1 MELVKGV
8 ETGYMPFPCGKCP
21 ACIRRRVS
29 GWAFRLNKQSEQSN
43 SAHFVTLTYNDD
55 YLNNTEDIIYD
66 TEGNIKEVKKRYIT
80 KNGLQTLVKA
90 DVQNFFK
97 RLRKLTK
104 QKISYYAVGEYGDIG
119 ERPHYHIILFNAN
132 PKIVENAW
140 KLNDITLGNVH
151 FGDVGDASVG
161 YTLKYIS
168 KEKKIPQFN
177 GDDRQKEFALMSKGL
192 GAGYLTE
199 NMIKWH
205 TKGNIENKVYLPLKD
220 GKKAAMP
227 RYYKDKLY
235 DKGQKFR
242 IGVFMRAESQKQV
255 DELQDKYG
263 DLYYY
268 KQAEETANDFRRM
281 AKKSKERQ
289 KPFKKQRLKAK
300 L

>member
-1 MELVKGV
+1 MSTRCQTPFHKKMELVKGV
-8 ETGYMPFPCGKCP
+8 QTGYMPFPCGKCP
-21 ACIRRRVS
+21 ACVRRRVS

-43 SAHFVTLTYNDD
+43 SAHFVTLTYND
-55 YLNNTEDIIYD
+55 EH
-66 TEGNIKEVKKRYIT
+66 IKKT
-80 KNGLQTLVKA
+80 KNGFETLVKK
-90 DVQNFFK
+90 DVQDFFK

-104 QKISYYAVGEYGDIG
+104 QKISYYAVGEYGDTG

-132 PKIVENAW
+132 PKIIENAW
-140 KLNDITLGNVH
+140 KLNDTTLGNVH

-168 KEKKIPQFN
+168 KDKKIPQFN

-192 GAGYLTE
+192 GAGYLTD
-199 NMIKWH
+199 NMVKWH

-289 KPFKKQRLKAK
+289 KPFKKQVLKAK

>member
-21 ACIRRRVS
+21 ACVRRRVS

-43 SAHFVTLTYNDD
+43 SAHFVTLTYND
-55 YLNNTEDIIYD
+55 EH
-66 TEGNIKEVKKRYIT
+66 IKKT
-80 KNGLQTLVKA
+80 KNGFETLVKK
-90 DVQNFFK
+90 DVQDFFK

-104 QKISYYAVGEYGDIG
+104 QKISYYAVGEYGDTG

-168 KEKKIPQFN
+168 KDKKIPQFN

>member
-1 MELVKGV
+1 MSTRCQTPFHKKMEIVKGV

-21 ACIRRRVS
+21 ACVRRRVS

-43 SAHFVTLTYNDD
+43 SAHFVTLTYND
-55 YLNNTEDIIYD
+55 EH
-66 TEGNIKEVKKRYIT
+66 IKKT
-80 KNGLQTLVKA
+80 KNGFETLVKK
-90 DVQNFFK
+90 DVQDFFK

-104 QKISYYAVGEYGDIG
+104 QKISYYAVGEYGDTG

-168 KEKKIPQFN
+168 KDKKIPQFN

-192 GAGYLTE
+192 GAGYLTD
-199 NMIKWH
+199 NMVKWH

-242 IGVFMRAESQKQV
+242 IGVFMRAESQKQAE
-255 DELQDKYG
+255 ELENQYG
-263 DLYYY
+263 DLYNY
-268 KQAEETANDFRRM
+268 KIAEETANDFRRM
-281 AKKSKERQ
+281 AKKAKERQ
-289 KPFKKQRLKAK
+289 KPFKKQALKAK

>member
-1 MELVKGV
+1 MSTRCQTPFHKKMEIVKGV
-8 ETGYMPFPCGKCP
+8 QTGYMPFPCGKCP
-21 ACIRRRVS
+21 ACVRRRVS

-43 SAHFVTLTYNDD
+43 SAHFVTLTYND
-55 YLNNTEDIIYD
+55 EH
-66 TEGNIKEVKKRYIT
+66 IKKT
-80 KNGLQTLVKA
+80 KNGFETLVKK
-90 DVQNFFK
+90 DVQDFFK
-97 RLRKLTK
+97 RLRKLTN
-104 QKISYYAVGEYGDIG
+104 QKISYYAVGEYGDTG

-140 KLNDITLGNVH
+140 KLNHITLGNVH

-168 KEKKIPQFN
+168 KDKKIPQFN

-192 GAGYLTE
+192 GAGYLTD
-199 NMIKWH
+199 NMVKWH

-255 DELQDKYG
+255 EELENQYG
-263 DLYYY
+263 DLYNY
-268 KQAEETANDFRRM
+268 KIAEETANDFRRM
-281 AKKSKERQ
+281 AKKAKERQ
-289 KPFKKQRLKAK
+289 KPFKQQKLKAR

>member
-21 ACIRRRVS
+21 ACVRRRVS

-43 SAHFVTLTYNDD
+43 SAHFVTLTYND
-55 YLNNTEDIIYD
+55 EH
-66 TEGNIKEVKKRYIT
+66 IKKT
-80 KNGLQTLVKA
+80 KNGFETLVKK
-90 DVQNFFK
+90 DVQDFFK

-104 QKISYYAVGEYGDIG
+104 QKISYYAVGEYGDTG

-168 KEKKIPQFN
+168 KDKKIPQFN

-199 NMIKWH
+199 NMVKWH

-289 KPFKKQRLKAK
+289 KPFKKQALKAR

>member
-1 MELVKGV
+1 MSTRCQTPFHKKMEIVKGV

-43 SAHFVTLTYNDD
+43 SAHFVTLTYND
-55 YLNNTEDIIYD
+55 EH
-66 TEGNIKEVKKRYIT
+66 IKKT
-80 KNGLQTLVKA
+80 KNGFETLVKK
-90 DVQNFFK
+90 DVQDFFK

-104 QKISYYAVGEYGDIG
+104 QKISYYAVGEYGDTG
-119 ERPHYHIILFNAN
+119 ERPHYHIILYNAN

-168 KEKKIPQFN
+168 KDKKIPQFN

-199 NMIKWH
+199 NMVKWH

-281 AKKSKERQ
+281 AKKAKERQ
-289 KPFKKQRLKAK
+289 KPFKQQKLKAR

>member
-1 MELVKGV
+1 MSTRCQTPFHKKMEIVKGV

-21 ACIRRRVS
+21 ACVRRRVS

-43 SAHFVTLTYNDD
+43 SAHFVTLTYND
-55 YLNNTEDIIYD
+55 EH
-66 TEGNIKEVKKRYIT
+66 IKKT
-80 KNGLQTLVKA
+80 KNGFETLVKK
-90 DVQNFFK
+90 DVQDFFK

-104 QKISYYAVGEYGDIG
+104 QKISYYAVGEYGDTG

-168 KEKKIPQFN
+168 KDKKIPQFN

-199 NMIKWH
+199 NMVKWH

-255 DELQDKYG
+255 EELENQYG
-263 DLYYY
+263 DLYNY
-268 KQAEETANDFRRM
+268 KIAEETANDFRRM
-281 AKKSKERQ
+281 AKKAKERQ
-289 KPFKKQRLKAK
+289 KPFKQQKLKAR

>member
-43 SAHFVTLTYNDD
+43 SAHFVTLTYND
-55 YLNNTEDIIYD
+55 EH
-66 TEGNIKEVKKRYIT
+66 IKKT
-80 KNGLQTLVKA
+80 KNGFETLVKK
-90 DVQNFFK
+90 DVQDFFK

-104 QKISYYAVGEYGDIG
+104 QKISYYAVGEYGDLG

-168 KEKKIPQFN
+168 KDKKIPQFN

-192 GAGYLTE
+192 GAGYLTD
-199 NMIKWH
+199 NMVKWH

-289 KPFKKQRLKAK
+289 KPFKKQALKAK

>member
-1 MELVKGV
+1 MSTRCQTPFHKKMELVKGV

-21 ACIRRRVS
+21 ACVRRRVS

-43 SAHFVTLTYNDD
+43 SAHFVTLTYND
-55 YLNNTEDIIYD
+55 EH
-66 TEGNIKEVKKRYIT
+66 IKKT
-80 KNGLQTLVKA
+80 KNGFETLVKK
-90 DVQNFFK
+90 DVQDFFK

-104 QKISYYAVGEYGDIG
+104 QKISYYAVGEYGDTG

-168 KEKKIPQFN
+168 KDKKIPQFN

-192 GAGYLTE
+192 GAGYLTD
-199 NMIKWH
+199 NMVKWH

-255 DELQDKYG
+255 EELENQYG
-263 DLYYY
+263 DLYNY
-268 KQAEETANDFRRM
+268 KIAEETHKRHNRI
-281 AKKSKERQ
+281 
-289 KPFKKQRLKAK
+289 
-300 L
+300 

>member
-21 ACIRRRVS
+21 ACVRRRVS

-43 SAHFVTLTYNDD
+43 SAHFVTLTYND
-55 YLNNTEDIIYD
+55 EH
-66 TEGNIKEVKKRYIT
+66 IKKT
-80 KNGLQTLVKA
+80 KNGFETLVKK
-90 DVQNFFK
+90 DVQDFFK

-104 QKISYYAVGEYGDIG
+104 QKISYYAVGEYGDTG

-168 KEKKIPQFN
+168 KDKKIPQFN

-205 TKGNIENKVYLPLKD
+205 TKGNLENKVYLPLKD

-255 DELQDKYG
+255 DELQHKYG

-281 AKKSKERQ
+281 AKKAKERQ
-289 KPFKKQRLKAK
+289 KPFKKQALKAK

>member
-8 ETGYMPFPCGKCP
+8 QTGYMPFPCGKCP
-21 ACIRRRVS
+21 ACVRRRVS

-43 SAHFVTLTYNDD
+43 SAHFVTLTYND
-55 YLNNTEDIIYD
+55 EH
-66 TEGNIKEVKKRYIT
+66 IKKT
-80 KNGLQTLVKA
+80 KNGFETLVKK
-90 DVQNFFK
+90 DVQDFFK

-104 QKISYYAVGEYGDIG
+104 QKISYYAVGEYGDTG

-140 KLNDITLGNVH
+140 KLNDISIGNVH

-168 KEKKIPQFN
+168 KDKKIPQFN

-199 NMIKWH
+199 NMVKWH

-289 KPFKKQRLKAK
+289 KPFKKQALKAK

>member
-21 ACIRRRVS
+21 ACVRRRVS

-43 SAHFVTLTYNDD
+43 SAHFVTLTYND
-55 YLNNTEDIIYD
+55 EH
-66 TEGNIKEVKKRYIT
+66 IKKT
-80 KNGLQTLVKA
+80 KNGFETLVKK
-90 DVQNFFK
+90 DVQDFFK

-104 QKISYYAVGEYGDIG
+104 QKISYYAVGEYGDTG

-168 KEKKIPQFN
+168 KDKKIPQFN

-199 NMIKWH
+199 NMVKWH
-205 TKGNIENKVYLPLKD
+205 TKGNIENKVFLPLKD

-289 KPFKKQRLKAK
+289 KPFKKQALKAK

>member
-1 MELVKGV
+1 MEIVKGV

-21 ACIRRRVS
+21 ACVRRRVS

-43 SAHFVTLTYNDD
+43 SAHFVTLTYND
-55 YLNNTEDIIYD
+55 EH
-66 TEGNIKEVKKRYIT
+66 IKKT
-80 KNGLQTLVKA
+80 KNGFETLVKK
-90 DVQNFFK
+90 DVQDFFK

-104 QKISYYAVGEYGDIG
+104 QKISYYAVGEYGDTG

-168 KEKKIPQFN
+168 KDKKIPQFN

-192 GAGYLTE
+192 GAGYLTD
-199 NMIKWH
+199 NMVKWH

-255 DELQDKYG
+255 EELENQYG
-263 DLYYY
+263 DLYNY
-268 KQAEETANDFRRM
+268 KIAEETANDFRRM
-281 AKKSKERQ
+281 AKKAKERQ
-289 KPFKKQRLKAK
+289 KPFKQQKLKAR

>member
-1 MELVKGV
+1 MEIVKGV

-21 ACIRRRVS
+21 ACVRRRVS

-43 SAHFVTLTYNDD
+43 SAHFVTLTYND
-55 YLNNTEDIIYD
+55 EH
-66 TEGNIKEVKKRYIT
+66 IKKT
-80 KNGLQTLVKA
+80 KNGFETLVKK
-90 DVQNFFK
+90 DVQDFFK

-104 QKISYYAVGEYGDIG
+104 QKISYYAVGEYGDTG

-140 KLNDITLGNVH
+140 KLNDVTLGNVH

-168 KEKKIPQFN
+168 KDKKIPQFN

-199 NMIKWH
+199 NMVKWH

-242 IGVFMRAESQKQV
+242 IGVFMRAESQKQAE
-255 DELQDKYG
+255 ELENQYG
-263 DLYYY
+263 DLYNY
-268 KQAEETANDFRRM
+268 KIAEETANDFRRM
-281 AKKSKERQ
+281 AKKAKERQ
-289 KPFKKQRLKAK
+289 KPFKQQKLKAR

>member
-1 MELVKGV
+1 MEIVKGV
-8 ETGYMPFPCGKCP
+8 QTGYMPFPCGKCP
-21 ACIRRRVS
+21 ACVRRRVS

-43 SAHFVTLTYNDD
+43 SAHFVTLTYND
-55 YLNNTEDIIYD
+55 EH
-66 TEGNIKEVKKRYIT
+66 IKKT
-80 KNGLQTLVKA
+80 KNGFETLVKK
-90 DVQNFFK
+90 DVQDFFK
-97 RLRKLTK
+97 RLRKLTN
-104 QKISYYAVGEYGDIG
+104 QKITYYAVGEYGDTG

-168 KEKKIPQFN
+168 KDKKIPQFN

-199 NMIKWH
+199 NMVKWH

-242 IGVFMRAESQKQV
+242 IGVFMRAESQKQAE
-255 DELQDKYG
+255 ELENQYG
-263 DLYYY
+263 DLYNY
-268 KQAEETANDFRRM
+268 KIAEETANDFRRM
-281 AKKSKERQ
+281 AKKAKERQ
-289 KPFKKQRLKAK
+289 KPFKQQKLKAR

>member
-21 ACIRRRVS
+21 ACVRRRVS
-29 GWAFRLNKQSEQSN
+29 GWAFRLNKQSEQSQ
-43 SAHFVTLTYNDD
+43 SAHFVTLTYND
-55 YLNNTEDIIYD
+55 EH
-66 TEGNIKEVKKRYIT
+66 IKKT
-80 KNGLQTLVKA
+80 KNGFETLVKK
-90 DVQNFFK
+90 DVQDFFK

-104 QKISYYAVGEYGDIG
+104 QKISYYAVGEYGDTG

-140 KLNDITLGNVH
+140 NLNNTSIGNVH

-168 KEKKIPQFN
+168 KDKKIPQFN

-199 NMIKWH
+199 NMVKWH
-205 TKGNIENKVYLPLKD
+205 KNGNIENKVYLPLKD

-242 IGVFMRAESQKQV
+242 IGVFMRAESQKQI
-255 DELQDKYG
+255 DQLQDKYG

-289 KPFKKQRLKAK
+289 KPFKQQKLKAR

>member
-1 MELVKGV
+1 MSTRCQTPFHKKMELVKGV

-21 ACIRRRVS
+21 ACVRRRVS

-43 SAHFVTLTYNDD
+43 SAHFVTLTYND
-55 YLNNTEDIIYD
+55 EH
-66 TEGNIKEVKKRYIT
+66 IKKT
-80 KNGLQTLVKA
+80 KNGFETLVKK
-90 DVQNFFK
+90 DVQDFFK

-104 QKISYYAVGEYGDIG
+104 QKISYYAVGEYGDTG

-168 KEKKIPQFN
+168 KDKKIPQFN

-199 NMIKWH
+199 NMVKWH

-242 IGVFMRAESQKQV
+242 IGVFMRAESQKQA

-289 KPFKKQRLKAK
+289 KPFKKQVLKQK

>member
-21 ACIRRRVS
+21 ACVRRRVS

-43 SAHFVTLTYNDD
+43 SAHFVTLTYND
-55 YLNNTEDIIYD
+55 EH
-66 TEGNIKEVKKRYIT
+66 IKKT
-80 KNGLQTLVKA
+80 KNGFETLVKK
-90 DVQNFFK
+90 DVQDFFK

-104 QKISYYAVGEYGDIG
+104 QKISYYAVGEYGDTG

-168 KEKKIPQFN
+168 KDKKIPQFN

-289 KPFKKQRLKAK
+289 KPFKKQVLKQK

>member
-1 MELVKGV
+1 MEIVKGV

-21 ACIRRRVS
+21 ACVRRRVS

-43 SAHFVTLTYNDD
+43 SAHFVTLTYND
-55 YLNNTEDIIYD
+55 EH
-66 TEGNIKEVKKRYIT
+66 IKKT
-80 KNGLQTLVKA
+80 KNGFETLVKK
-90 DVQNFFK
+90 DVQDFFK

-104 QKISYYAVGEYGDIG
+104 QKISYYAVGEYGDTG

-168 KEKKIPQFN
+168 KDKKIPQFN

-199 NMIKWH
+199 NMVKWH

-242 IGVFMRAESQKQV
+242 IGVFMRAESQKQAQ
-255 DELQDKYG
+255 ELENQYG
-263 DLYYY
+263 DLYNF
-268 KQAEETANDFRRM
+268 KIAEETANDFRRM
-281 AKKSKERQ
+281 AKKAKERQ
-289 KPFKKQRLKAK
+289 KPFKQQKLKAR

>member
-21 ACIRRRVS
+21 ACVRRRVS

-43 SAHFVTLTYNDD
+43 SAHFVTLTYND
-55 YLNNTEDIIYD
+55 EH
-66 TEGNIKEVKKRYIT
+66 IKKT
-80 KNGLQTLVKA
+80 KNGFETLVKK
-90 DVQNFFK
+90 DVQDFFK

-104 QKISYYAVGEYGDIG
+104 QKISYYAVGEYGDTG

-168 KEKKIPQFN
+168 KDKKIPQFN

-199 NMIKWH
+199 NMVKWH

-242 IGVFMRAESQKQV
+242 IGVFMRAESQKQA

-289 KPFKKQRLKAK
+289 KPFKKQALKAK

>member
-1 MELVKGV
+1 MELIKGV

-21 ACIRRRVS
+21 ACVRRRVS

-43 SAHFVTLTYNDD
+43 SAHFVTLTYND
-55 YLNNTEDIIYD
+55 EH
-66 TEGNIKEVKKRYIT
+66 IKKT
-80 KNGLQTLVKA
+80 KNGFETLVKK
-90 DVQNFFK
+90 DVQDFFK

-104 QKISYYAVGEYGDIG
+104 QKISYYAVGEYGDTG

-199 NMIKWH
+199 NMVKWH
-205 TKGNIENKVYLPLKD
+205 TKGNLENKVYLPLKD

-255 DELQDKYG
+255 DELQEKYG

-289 KPFKKQRLKAK
+289 KPFKKQALKAK

>member
-1 MELVKGV
+1 MEIVKGV

-21 ACIRRRVS
+21 ACVRRRVS

-43 SAHFVTLTYNDD
+43 SAHFVTLTYND
-55 YLNNTEDIIYD
+55 EH
-66 TEGNIKEVKKRYIT
+66 IKKT
-80 KNGLQTLVKA
+80 KNGFETLVKK
-90 DVQNFFK
+90 DVQDFFK

-104 QKISYYAVGEYGDIG
+104 QKISYYAVGEYGDTG

-168 KEKKIPQFN
+168 KDKKIPQFN

-192 GAGYLTE
+192 GAGYLTD
-199 NMIKWH
+199 NMVKWH

-242 IGVFMRAESQKQV
+242 IGVFMRAESQKQAE
-255 DELQDKYG
+255 ELENQYG
-263 DLYYY
+263 DLYNY
-268 KQAEETANDFRRM
+268 KIAEETANDFRRM
-281 AKKSKERQ
+281 AKKAKERQ
-289 KPFKKQRLKAK
+289 KPFKKQALKAR

>member
-1 MELVKGV
+1 MSTRCQTPFHKKMELVKGV

-21 ACIRRRVS
+21 ACVRRRVS

-43 SAHFVTLTYNDD
+43 SAHFVTLTYND
-55 YLNNTEDIIYD
+55 EH
-66 TEGNIKEVKKRYIT
+66 IKKT
-80 KNGLQTLVKA
+80 KNGFETLVKK
-90 DVQNFFK
+90 DVQDFFK

-104 QKISYYAVGEYGDIG
+104 QKISYYAVGEYGDTG

-168 KEKKIPQFN
+168 KDKKIPQFN

-289 KPFKKQRLKAK
+289 KPFKKQLLKAK

>member
-1 MELVKGV
+1 MSTRCQTPFHKKMELVKGV

-21 ACIRRRVS
+21 ACVRRRVS

-43 SAHFVTLTYNDD
+43 SAHFVTLTYND
-55 YLNNTEDIIYD
+55 EH
-66 TEGNIKEVKKRYIT
+66 IKKT
-80 KNGLQTLVKA
+80 KNGFETLVKK
-90 DVQNFFK
+90 DVQDFFK

-104 QKISYYAVGEYGDIG
+104 QKISYYAVGEYGDTG

-168 KEKKIPQFN
+168 KDKKIPQFN

-199 NMIKWH
+199 NMVKWH

-242 IGVFMRAESQKQV
+242 IGVFMRAESQKQAE
-255 DELQDKYG
+255 ELENQYG
-263 DLYYY
+263 DLYNY
-268 KQAEETANDFRRM
+268 KIAEETANDFRRM
-281 AKKSKERQ
+281 AKKAKERQ
-289 KPFKKQRLKAK
+289 KPFKQQKLKAR

>member
-1 MELVKGV
+1 MSTRCQTPFHKKMELVKGV

-21 ACIRRRVS
+21 ACVRRRVS

-43 SAHFVTLTYNDD
+43 SAHFVTLTYND
-55 YLNNTEDIIYD
+55 EH
-66 TEGNIKEVKKRYIT
+66 IKKT
-80 KNGLQTLVKA
+80 KNGFETLVKK
-90 DVQNFFK
+90 DVQDFFK

-104 QKISYYAVGEYGDIG
+104 QKISYYAVGEYGDTG

-140 KLNDITLGNVH
+140 KLNDIILGNVH

-168 KEKKIPQFN
+168 KDKKIPQFN

-199 NMIKWH
+199 NMVKWH

-242 IGVFMRAESQKQV
+242 IGVFMRAESQKQI

-289 KPFKKQRLKAK
+289 KPFKKQSLKAK

>member
-21 ACIRRRVS
+21 ACVRRRVS

-43 SAHFVTLTYNDD
+43 SAHFVTLTYND
-55 YLNNTEDIIYD
+55 EH
-66 TEGNIKEVKKRYIT
+66 IKKT
-80 KNGLQTLVKA
+80 KNGFETLVKK
-90 DVQNFFK
+90 DVQDFFK

-104 QKISYYAVGEYGDIG
+104 QKISYYAVGEYGDTG

-168 KEKKIPQFN
+168 KDKKIPQFN

-205 TKGNIENKVYLPLKD
+205 TKGNLENKVYLPLKD

-289 KPFKKQRLKAK
+289 KPFKKQALKQK